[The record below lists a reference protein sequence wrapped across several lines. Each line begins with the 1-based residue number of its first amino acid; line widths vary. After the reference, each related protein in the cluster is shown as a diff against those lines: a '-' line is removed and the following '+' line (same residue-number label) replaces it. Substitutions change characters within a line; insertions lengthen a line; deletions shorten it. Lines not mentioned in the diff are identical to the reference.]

1 MPRYYLHV
9 RNGDDLAPD
18 LEGQDF
24 EDLVAA
30 RHEALISAQEL
41 WRTLEPNIARDR
53 VSIEIM
59 DDSGGLLGTVALS
72 DVGRKLAQGFQ

>member
-18 LEGQDF
+18 LEGQDI

-30 RHEALISAQEL
+30 RHEALSAQEL

-53 VSIEIM
+53 VSIEIT
-59 DDSGGLLGTVALS
+59 DDSGALLATVPLS
-72 DVGRKLAQGFQ
+72 DVGRKLAQGIQ